1 MTICSVAEC
10 RGRSTHADVITMQT
24 QTTEII
30 KHPVNHTNA
39 VHHVTHVVVFLCRE
53 HAARFPNAVRLKP

>member
-1 MTICSVAEC
+1 
-10 RGRSTHADVITMQT
+10 
-24 QTTEII
+24 
-30 KHPVNHTNA
+30 